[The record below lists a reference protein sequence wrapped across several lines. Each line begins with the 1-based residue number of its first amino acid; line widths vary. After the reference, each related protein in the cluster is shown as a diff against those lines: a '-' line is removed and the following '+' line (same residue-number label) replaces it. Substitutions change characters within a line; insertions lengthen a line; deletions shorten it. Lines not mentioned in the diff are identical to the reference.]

1 MTDEEKMSINSLS
14 FKEKFV
20 SFLFWKENINLR
32 IKQEFDFV
40 VAPYHIFRAKCPLGP
55 VNPSWLIHHHCHMN

>member
-1 MTDEEKMSINSLS
+1 MLFSNYLS

-20 SFLFWKENINLR
+20 SFLNLR

-55 VNPSWLIHHHCHMN
+55 VNPS

>member
-20 SFLFWKENINLR
+20 SFLFWKENINIR

-40 VAPYHIFRAKCPLGP
+40 VAPYHIFRAK
-55 VNPSWLIHHHCHMN
+55 